1 MTARIL
7 AFAGSI
13 RRDSIN
19 RRLARAAARGAEA
32 AGADVTWLEMA
43 DYPLPLYDG
52 DLEADSGFP
61 DNVIALKDL
70 FDAQDG
76 LLIGCPE
83 YNSSITPL
91 LKNTIDWVSRPIEGR
106 PPLHAFQGK
115 VAGLVAGSGGGL
127 GGLRGL
133 VHVRSILGNI
143 GVLVVPQ
150 QRALACNADTF
161 DAEGAMQDEAQR
173 KSIELVGN
181 RVAVVAG
188 ALKQG

>member
-13 RRDSIN
+13 RRDSVN
-19 RRLARAAARGAEA
+19 RRLAQAAVHGAKA
-32 AGADVTWLEMA
+32 AGAEVTWLELG
-43 DYPLPLYDG
+43 DWPLPIYDG

-61 DNVIALKDL
+61 ENVIALKDM
-70 FDAQDG
+70 FDAHDG

-83 YNSSITPL
+83 YNSAITPL

-115 VAGLVAGSGGGL
+115 VAGLVAGSGGAL

-133 VHVRSILGNI
+133 VHVRAILGNI

-150 QRALACNADTF
+150 QRALSCNAETL
-161 DAEGAMQDEAQR
+161 GADGTVQDEAAR

-181 RVAVVAG
+181 RVATVAA
-188 ALKQG
+188 ALKQA